1 MIAKVNAPA
10 VMPKLA
16 DPEAIPVIPIA
27 AAIPTE
33 LIGEQINTANALPI
47 KTPIKIGCK
56 SVNVLIPAP
65 IKAVTALTY
74 GKTNKPKLPPI
85 TITMIGSNKIV

>member
-1 MIAKVNAPA
+1 MPIWILGVPKKCAITVPKLLTELPMIAKVNAPA

-27 AAIPTE
+27 AAIKPV
-33 LIGEQINTANALPI
+33 I
-47 KTPIKIGCK
+47 
-56 SVNVLIPAP
+56 
-65 IKAVTALTY
+65 ALTY